1 MNSAKIHHH
10 VVPWATAA
18 MFRYPNFHRDS
29 TNVTRPPFRWPLWL
43 WGVTKN
49 WGVAWI
55 SGLLSCLYPHYKQ
68 IIYIYIYIYIYIHHQ
83 LIIRYVY
90 TIYLDIINIYI
101 YNSDI
106 LIYLY
111 PSICMMYHY
120 SWYSSLYSH
129 DISITHYIPINFI
142 SIWRFPKM
150 GVPPVIIHL

>member
-1 MNSAKIHHH
+1 MNSARIHHH

-18 MFRYPNFHRDS
+18 MFRYPSFHRDS

-68 IIYIYIYIYIYIHHQ
+68 IIYIHIYTSSTYNSLFLYNIFRHHQYIYIIVIYWYTYI
-83 LIIRYVY
+83 
-90 TIYLDIINIYI
+90 
-101 YNSDI
+101 
-106 LIYLY
+106 Y
-111 PSICMMYHY
+111 PSIYMMYHY